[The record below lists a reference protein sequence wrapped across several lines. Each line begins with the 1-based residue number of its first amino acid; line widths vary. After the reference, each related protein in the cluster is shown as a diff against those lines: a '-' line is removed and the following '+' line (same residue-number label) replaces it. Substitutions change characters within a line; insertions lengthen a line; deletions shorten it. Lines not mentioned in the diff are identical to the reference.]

1 MSEAEIIKAFE
12 DLDSDKK
19 GTIKTSDL
27 RQFMETFGSMSA
39 GDIDKM
45 ISDTG
50 AGSSVD
56 YVKFVQEMNK
66 KVKAAEAALK
76 DI

>member
-12 DLDSDKK
+12 DLDSDKT
-19 GTIKTSDL
+19 GSIKTSDL
-27 RQFMETFGSMSA
+27 RQFMETFGSMSG

-45 ISDTG
+45 ISDCG

-66 KVKAAEAALK
+66 KVQKAEAALN
-76 DI
+76 DL